1 MYLFSSIIV
10 KTSYIDLIEFED
22 LKKVLFA
29 TSNMLYMKLLGVED
43 FKHLIM
49 TYSMFETL
57 EDLKI
62 LSIF

>member
-10 KTSYIDLIEFED
+10 KTYYIDLIEFED